1 MTDKATIDTT
11 GAQELLEQ
19 LKPEHAKGAIKSVLK
34 KQANKLLKATRA
46 NFMHLEGIKGD
57 RAKRSLTGMGK
68 DKVGGI
74 TVYADKTT
82 NPFAVVSLRGRR
94 TDFRALFFERGTKE
108 RYTKGK
114 KDLFGFRGTGAYR
127 GRIEGGHYFER
138 AQQQTESS
146 IFREME
152 ADLIQIINR
161 KVKSYSK

>member
-1 MTDKATIDTT
+1 MTDKVTIDTT
-11 GAQELLEQ
+11 GAQELLER
-19 LKPEHAKGAIKSVLK
+19 LKPEHYKSVIRSTLN
-34 KQANKLLKATRA
+34 KQSRKLLKATRA

-68 DKVGGI
+68 DKVGSSKTYVKGRNP
-74 TVYADKTT
+74 YA
-82 NPFAVVSLRGRR
+82 VLSLRGRR
-94 TDFRALFFERGTKE
+94 TDFRALFFERGTKD
-108 RYTKGK
+108 RYSKSRHGK
-114 KDLFGFRGTGAYR
+114 SVYR

-152 ADLIQIINR
+152 SDLIKIINR

>member
-19 LKPEHAKGAIKSVLK
+19 LKPEHYKSVIRSTLN
-34 KQANKLLKATRA
+34 KQSRKLLKATRA

-68 DKVGGI
+68 DKVGGS
-74 TVYADKTT
+74 KTYVKGR
-82 NPFAVVSLRGRR
+82 NPYAVVSLRGRR
-94 TDFRALFFERGTKE
+94 TDFRALFFERGTKD
-108 RYTKGK
+108 RYSKSKHGK
-114 KDLFGFRGTGAYR
+114 SVYR

-161 KVKSYSK
+161 KVKSYTK

>member
-1 MTDKATIDTT
+1 MTDKATIDTA

-19 LKPEHAKGAIKSVLK
+19 LKPEHYKSVIRSTLN
-34 KQANKLLKATRA
+34 KQSRKLLKATRA

-68 DKVGGI
+68 DKVGSS
-74 TVYADKTT
+74 KTYVKGR
-82 NPFAVVSLRGRR
+82 NPYAVVSLRGRR
-94 TDFRALFFERGTKE
+94 TDFRALFFERGTKD
-108 RYTKGK
+108 RYSKSKHGK
-114 KDLFGFRGTGAYR
+114 SVYR

-161 KVKSYSK
+161 KVKSYTK

>member
-19 LKPEHAKGAIKSVLK
+19 LKPEHYKSVIRSTLN
-34 KQANKLLKATRA
+34 KQSRKLLKATRA

-68 DKVGGI
+68 DKVGSSKAYVKGR
-74 TVYADKTT
+74 
-82 NPFAVVSLRGRR
+82 NPYAVVSLRGRR
-94 TDFRALFFERGTKE
+94 TDFRALFFERGTKD
-108 RYTKGK
+108 RYSKSKHGK
-114 KDLFGFRGTGAYR
+114 SVYR

>member
-11 GAQELLEQ
+11 GAQELLER
-19 LKPEHAKGAIKSVLK
+19 LKPEHYKSVIRSTLN
-34 KQANKLLKATRA
+34 KQSRKLLKATRA

-68 DKVGGI
+68 DKVGGS
-74 TVYADKTT
+74 KTYVKGR
-82 NPFAVVSLRGRR
+82 NPYAVVSLRGRR
-94 TDFRALFFERGTKE
+94 TDFRALFFERGTKD
-108 RYTKGK
+108 RYSKSRHGK
-114 KDLFGFRGTGAYR
+114 SVYR

>member
-1 MTDKATIDTT
+1 MTDKVTIDTT
-11 GAQELLEQ
+11 GAQELLER
-19 LKPEHAKGAIKSVLK
+19 LKPEHYKNVIRSTLN
-34 KQANKLLKATRA
+34 KQSRKLLKATRA

-68 DKVGGI
+68 DKVGGS
-74 TVYADKTT
+74 KTYVNGR
-82 NPFAVVSLRGRR
+82 NPKAVVSLRGRR
-94 TDFRALFFERGTKE
+94 TDFRALFFERGTKD
-108 RYTKGK
+108 RYSKSRNGK
-114 KDLFGFRGTGAYR
+114 SVYR

>member
-1 MTDKATIDTT
+1 MTDKVTIDTT

-19 LKPEHAKGAIKSVLK
+19 LKPEHYKSVIRSTLN
-34 KQANKLLKATRA
+34 KQSRKLLKATRA

-68 DKVGGI
+68 DKVGSS
-74 TVYADKTT
+74 KTYVKGR
-82 NPFAVVSLRGRR
+82 NPYAVVSLRGRR
-94 TDFRALFFERGTKE
+94 TDFRALFFERGTKD
-108 RYTKGK
+108 RYSKSRHGK
-114 KDLFGFRGTGAYR
+114 SVYR

>member
-19 LKPEHAKGAIKSVLK
+19 LKPEHYKNVIRSTLN
-34 KQANKLLKATRA
+34 KQSRKLLKATRA

-68 DKVGGI
+68 DKVGGS
-74 TVYADKTT
+74 KTYVNGR
-82 NPFAVVSLRGRR
+82 NPKAVVSLRGRR

>member
-19 LKPEHAKGAIKSVLK
+19 IKPEHYKSVIRSTLN
-34 KQANKLLKATRA
+34 KQSRKLLKATRA

-68 DKVGGI
+68 DKVGSS
-74 TVYADKTT
+74 KTYVKGR
-82 NPFAVVSLRGRR
+82 NPYAVVSLRGRR
-94 TDFRALFFERGTKE
+94 TDFRALFFERGTKD
-108 RYTKGK
+108 RYSKSRHGK
-114 KDLFGFRGTGAYR
+114 SVYR

>member
-1 MTDKATIDTT
+1 MTDKVTIDTT

-19 LKPEHAKGAIKSVLK
+19 LKPEHYKSVIRSTLN
-34 KQANKLLKATRA
+34 KQSRKLLKATRA

-68 DKVGGI
+68 DKVGGS
-74 TVYADKTT
+74 KTYVKGR
-82 NPFAVVSLRGRR
+82 NPYAVVSLRGRR
-94 TDFRALFFERGTKE
+94 TDFRALFFERGTKD
-108 RYTKGK
+108 RYSKSRHGK
-114 KDLFGFRGTGAYR
+114 SVYR

-161 KVKSYSK
+161 KVKSYTK

>member
-1 MTDKATIDTT
+1 MTDKVTIDTT

-19 LKPEHAKGAIKSVLK
+19 LKPEHYKSVIRSTLN
-34 KQANKLLKATRA
+34 KQSRKLLKATRA

-68 DKVGGI
+68 DKVGSS
-74 TVYADKTT
+74 KTYVKGR
-82 NPFAVVSLRGRR
+82 NPYAVVSLRGRR
-94 TDFRALFFERGTKE
+94 TDFRALFFERGTKD
-108 RYTKGK
+108 RYSKSRHGK
-114 KDLFGFRGTGAYR
+114 SVYR

-161 KVKSYSK
+161 KIKSYSK

>member
-1 MTDKATIDTT
+1 MTDNTTIDTA

-19 LKPEHAKGAIKSVLK
+19 LKPEHYKSVIRSTLN
-34 KQANKLLKATRA
+34 KQSRKLLKATRA

-68 DKVGGI
+68 DKVGSS
-74 TVYADKTT
+74 KTYVKGR
-82 NPFAVVSLRGRR
+82 NPYAVVSLRGRR
-94 TDFRALFFERGTKE
+94 TDFRALFFERGTKD
-108 RYTKGK
+108 RYSKSRHGK
-114 KDLFGFRGTGAYR
+114 SVYR

-161 KVKSYSK
+161 KVKSYTK

>member
-1 MTDKATIDTT
+1 MTDKVTIDTT

-19 LKPEHAKGAIKSVLK
+19 LKPEHYKSVIRSTLN
-34 KQANKLLKATRA
+34 KQSRKLLKATRA

-68 DKVGGI
+68 DKVGGSKAY
-74 TVYADKTT
+74 VNGR
-82 NPFAVVSLRGRR
+82 NPHAVVSLRGRR
-94 TDFRALFFERGTKE
+94 TDFRALFFERGTKD
-108 RYTKGK
+108 RYSKSKHGK
-114 KDLFGFRGTGAYR
+114 SVYR

-152 ADLIQIINR
+152 SDLIKIINR
-161 KVKSYSK
+161 KVKSYTK

>member
-19 LKPEHAKGAIKSVLK
+19 LKPEHYKSVIRSTLN
-34 KQANKLLKATRA
+34 KQSRKLLKATRA

-68 DKVGGI
+68 DKVGGS
-74 TVYADKTT
+74 KTYVNGR
-82 NPFAVVSLRGRR
+82 NPKAVVSLRGRR
-94 TDFRALFFERGTKE
+94 TDFRALFFERGTKD
-108 RYTKGK
+108 RYSKSRHGK
-114 KDLFGFRGTGAYR
+114 SAYR

-161 KVKSYSK
+161 KVKSYTK

>member
-1 MTDKATIDTT
+1 MTDKVTIDTT
-11 GAQELLEQ
+11 GAQELLER
-19 LKPEHAKGAIKSVLK
+19 LKPEHYKSVIRSTLN
-34 KQANKLLKATRA
+34 KQSRKLLKATRA

-68 DKVGGI
+68 DKVGSS
-74 TVYADKTT
+74 KTYVKGR
-82 NPFAVVSLRGRR
+82 NPYAVVSLRGRR
-94 TDFRALFFERGTKE
+94 TDFRALFFERGTKD
-108 RYTKGK
+108 RYSKSRHGK
-114 KDLFGFRGTGAYR
+114 SVYR

-161 KVKSYSK
+161 KVKSYTK

>member
-19 LKPEHAKGAIKSVLK
+19 LKPEHYKSVIRSTLN
-34 KQANKLLKATRA
+34 KQSRKLLKATRA

-68 DKVGGI
+68 DKVGSS
-74 TVYADKTT
+74 KTYVKGR
-82 NPFAVVSLRGRR
+82 NPYAVVSLRGRR
-94 TDFRALFFERGTKE
+94 TDFRALFFERGTKD
-108 RYTKGK
+108 RYSKSRHGK
-114 KDLFGFRGTGAYR
+114 SVYR

-152 ADLIQIINR
+152 SDLIQIINR
-161 KVKSYSK
+161 KVKSYTK

>member
-1 MTDKATIDTT
+1 MTDKVTIDTT

-19 LKPEHAKGAIKSVLK
+19 LKPEHYKSVIRSTLN
-34 KQANKLLKATRA
+34 KQSRKLLKATRA

-68 DKVGGI
+68 DKVGSS
-74 TVYADKTT
+74 KTYVKGR
-82 NPFAVVSLRGRR
+82 NPYAVVSLRGRR
-94 TDFRALFFERGTKE
+94 TDFRALFFERGTKD
-108 RYTKGK
+108 RYSKSRHGK
-114 KDLFGFRGTGAYR
+114 SVYR

-161 KVKSYSK
+161 KVKSYTK

>member
-1 MTDKATIDTT
+1 MTDNTTIDTA

-19 LKPEHAKGAIKSVLK
+19 LKPEHYKSVIRSTLN
-34 KQANKLLKATRA
+34 KQSRKLLKATRA

-68 DKVGGI
+68 DKVGSS
-74 TVYADKTT
+74 KTYVKGR
-82 NPFAVVSLRGRR
+82 NPYAVVSLRGRR
-94 TDFRALFFERGTKE
+94 TDFRALFFERGTKD
-108 RYTKGK
+108 RYSKSRHGK
-114 KDLFGFRGTGAYR
+114 SVYR

>member
-1 MTDKATIDTT
+1 MTDKVTIDTT

-19 LKPEHAKGAIKSVLK
+19 LKPEHYKNVIRSTLN
-34 KQANKLLKATRA
+34 KQSRKLLKATRA

-68 DKVGGI
+68 DKVGSS
-74 TVYADKTT
+74 KTYVKGR
-82 NPFAVVSLRGRR
+82 NPYAVVSLRGRR
-94 TDFRALFFERGTKE
+94 TDFRALFFERGTKD
-108 RYTKGK
+108 RYSKSRHGK
-114 KDLFGFRGTGAYR
+114 SVYR

-161 KVKSYSK
+161 KVKSYTK

>member
-1 MTDKATIDTT
+1 MTDKVTIDTT
-11 GAQELLEQ
+11 GAQELLER
-19 LKPEHAKGAIKSVLK
+19 LKPEHYKSVIRSTLN
-34 KQANKLLKATRA
+34 KQSRKLLKATRA

-68 DKVGGI
+68 DKVGSS
-74 TVYADKTT
+74 KTYVKGR
-82 NPFAVVSLRGRR
+82 NPYAVVSLRGRR
-94 TDFRALFFERGTKE
+94 TDFRALFFERGTKD
-108 RYTKGK
+108 RYSKSRHGK
-114 KDLFGFRGTGAYR
+114 SVYR

>member
-19 LKPEHAKGAIKSVLK
+19 LKPEHYKSVIRSTLN
-34 KQANKLLKATRA
+34 KQSRKLLKATRA

-68 DKVGGI
+68 DKVGSS
-74 TVYADKTT
+74 KTYVKGR
-82 NPFAVVSLRGRR
+82 NPYAVVSLRGRR
-94 TDFRALFFERGTKE
+94 TDFRALFFERGTKD
-108 RYTKGK
+108 RYSKSRHGK
-114 KDLFGFRGTGAYR
+114 SVYR

-146 IFREME
+146 IFREVE
-152 ADLIQIINR
+152 SDLIKIINR

>member
-1 MTDKATIDTT
+1 MTDKATIDTA

-19 LKPEHAKGAIKSVLK
+19 LKPEHYKNVIRSTLN
-34 KQANKLLKATRA
+34 KQSRKLLKATRA

-68 DKVGGI
+68 DKVGSSKAYVKGR
-74 TVYADKTT
+74 
-82 NPFAVVSLRGRR
+82 NPYAVVSLRGRR
-94 TDFRALFFERGTKE
+94 TDFRALFFERGTKD
-108 RYTKGK
+108 RYSKSKHGK
-114 KDLFGFRGTGAYR
+114 SVYR

>member
-1 MTDKATIDTT
+1 M
-11 GAQELLEQ
+11 LEQ

-94 TDFRALFFERGTKE
+94 TDFRALFFERGTKD
-108 RYTKGK
+108 RYSKSRHGK
-114 KDLFGFRGTGAYR
+114 SVYR

>member
-1 MTDKATIDTT
+1 MTDKVTIDTT
-11 GAQELLEQ
+11 GVQELLER
-19 LKPEHAKGAIKSVLK
+19 LKPEHYKSVIRSTLN
-34 KQANKLLKATRA
+34 KQSRKLLKATRA

-68 DKVGGI
+68 DKVGGS
-74 TVYADKTT
+74 KTYVNGR
-82 NPFAVVSLRGRR
+82 NPKAVVSLRGRR
-94 TDFRALFFERGTKE
+94 TDFRALFFERGTKD
-108 RYTKGK
+108 RYSKSRHGK
-114 KDLFGFRGTGAYR
+114 SVYR

-161 KVKSYSK
+161 KIKSYSK

>member
-1 MTDKATIDTT
+1 MTDKVTIDTT
-11 GAQELLEQ
+11 GAQELLER
-19 LKPEHAKGAIKSVLK
+19 LKPEHYKSVIRSTLN
-34 KQANKLLKATRA
+34 KQSRKLLKATRA

-68 DKVGGI
+68 DKVGSS
-74 TVYADKTT
+74 KTYVKGR
-82 NPFAVVSLRGRR
+82 NPYAVVSLRGRR
-94 TDFRALFFERGTKE
+94 TDFRALFFERGTKD
-108 RYTKGK
+108 RYSKSRHGK
-114 KDLFGFRGTGAYR
+114 SVYR

-161 KVKSYSK
+161 KIKSYSK

>member
-1 MTDKATIDTT
+1 MTDNTTIDTA

-19 LKPEHAKGAIKSVLK
+19 LKPEHYKSVIRSTLN
-34 KQANKLLKATRA
+34 KQSRKLLKATRA

-68 DKVGGI
+68 DKVGSS
-74 TVYADKTT
+74 KTYVKGR
-82 NPFAVVSLRGRR
+82 NPYAVVSLRGRR
-94 TDFRALFFERGTKE
+94 TDFRALFFERGTKD
-108 RYTKGK
+108 RYSKSKHGK
-114 KDLFGFRGTGAYR
+114 SVYR

-161 KVKSYSK
+161 KVKSYTK